1 MGLLR
6 ASGLGVCMGWR
17 LLSAQLSELHFSPHI
32 SDCFFFFWGGG
43 GLNKGRKSHLMT
55 AQSEH
60 SGHMHMQRDALH
72 ASSR

>member
-6 ASGLGVCMGWR
+6 ASGLGVRTGWR
-17 LLSAQLSELHFSPHI
+17 LLSAQLSELHFSLHI
-32 SDCFFFFWGGG
+32 SDWFFLGGG